1 MFLAEFFLIEDGI
14 LGEKFLETSGSFLH
28 VVEEQVYV
36 FGGCSYYFVWVAVD
50 GLLVFLDVGLGLD
63 DKLFVG

>member
-14 LGEKFLETSGSFLH
+14 LGEKFLEASGSFPH
-28 VVEEQVYV
+28 VVEEQVDV
-36 FGGCSYYFVWVAVD
+36 FGGCGYYFVWVTVD

-63 DKLFVG
+63 DKLFVA

>member
-14 LGEKFLETSGSFLH
+14 LGEKLFEASGSFPH
-28 VVEEQVYV
+28 VIEEQVDV
-36 FGGCSYYFVWVAVD
+36 FGGSGYYFVWVAVN
-50 GLLVFLDVGLGLD
+50 GLLVFLDVGFGLD